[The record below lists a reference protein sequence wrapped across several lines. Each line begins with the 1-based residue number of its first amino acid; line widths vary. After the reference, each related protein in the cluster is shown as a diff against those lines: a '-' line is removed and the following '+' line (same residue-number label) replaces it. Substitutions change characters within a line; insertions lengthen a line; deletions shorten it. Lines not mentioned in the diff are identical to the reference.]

1 MPNSDVIANGKPR
14 ARRRNR
20 AVREKVGEAT
30 QGAPLTAHIRTNS
43 HRGSTDFNTRS
54 YQPVESIA
62 RALHVLRTVSE
73 FQIVTLGDL
82 YAATGIPKSTIVR
95 VLETLIS
102 EGYVA

>member
-1 MPNSDVIANGKPR
+1 MPNSDVIANGKLR

-20 AVREKVGEAT
+20 AVREKVGEAA
-30 QGAPLTAHIRTNS
+30 GAPVVAHVRTNS

-82 YAATGIPKSTIVR
+82 YAETSIPKSTIVR

-102 EGYVA
+102 EGYV